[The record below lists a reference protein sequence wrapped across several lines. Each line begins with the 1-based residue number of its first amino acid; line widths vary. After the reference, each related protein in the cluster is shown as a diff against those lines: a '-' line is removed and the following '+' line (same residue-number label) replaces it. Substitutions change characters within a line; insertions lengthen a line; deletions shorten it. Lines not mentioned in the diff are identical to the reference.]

1 MNRFLLS
8 AIFTI
13 LITGIPYAQE
23 KIRLYPNGA
32 AESNEITESESFQRG
47 DFVINITEPRMY
59 AYPALKEKASGTAV
73 LICPGGGYSGVS
85 VIKEGEEIA
94 KWFNNVGVTAFV
106 LYYRMPNGHH
116 EIPLKDAQTAF
127 NIIQQRAKEWNI
139 NKKKIGIMGFS
150 AGGHLASTVGT
161 HFKTKNERPAFM
173 ILCYPVV
180 TMDKGLTHAGSRR
193 NLLGVNPAD
202 DLVKLYSNELQV
214 TKKTPPTF
222 IVHAKDDKTVPIANS
237 EQLLKALQQNK
248 VPAELQIFEIGGH
261 GFGMRKKG
269 IPADNWDELLK
280 TWLVKQKL
288 IQHPKSPKG
297 EF

>member
-1 MNRFLLS
+1 MKLKCPSRFAIRNLS
-8 AIFTI
+8 SIFQNQ
-13 LITGIPYAQE
+13 GC
-23 KIRLYPNGA
+23 LY
-32 AESNEITESESFQRG
+32 FQLRKKNL
-47 DFVINITEPRMY
+47 V
-59 AYPALKEKASGTAV
+59 GTAV

-85 VIKEGEEIA
+85 QIKEGSEIA
-94 KWFNNVGVTAFV
+94 KWFNNLGVSAFV

-173 ILCYPVV
+173 ILGYPVV
-180 TMDKGLTHAGSRR
+180 TMDKELTHAGSRK
-193 NLLGVNPAD
+193 NLLGMNPSD

-237 EQLLKALQQNK
+237 EQLFKALQQNK

-261 GFGMRKKG
+261 GFGMRKNG

-288 IQHPKSPKG
+288 IQQPKSSKG
-297 EF
+297 KF